1 MPQFDQPVGEMKGR
15 QLGPSDHIS
24 KTQYRAISTL
34 IYETDPYIYPA
45 LFEGN
50 LPAEEAAVKIL
61 PSVFEHGNDAMFRK
75 ENLYV
80 YLSGDE
86 IVGLILWN
94 KGKLN
99 WNPSLFYMVAQDA
112 GVQLNEENVI
122 AVSKGYVADKYS
134 IESEATEQSISLIN
148 ICVDKR
154 MRGQGIGR
162 KMMTAFMAEHKAEPM
177 ELCVLADNPGAIRL
191 YENMG
196 FKITNCALGF
206 SLSESKPKCYDMT
219 RPKAAE

>member
-1 MPQFDQPVGEMKGR
+1 MPQFNQQVGKMRGR
-15 QLGPSDHIS
+15 QLGPSDRIS
-24 KTQYRAISTL
+24 KAQYKAISTL

-50 LPAEEAAVKIL
+50 LPAEEAAAKIL
-61 PSVFEHGNDAMFRK
+61 PSVFEHGNDTMFCK

-112 GVQLNEENVI
+112 GVQLIEENVL

-134 IESEATEQSISLIN
+134 NESEELEQSLSLIN
-148 ICVDKR
+148 ICVDYR
-154 MRGQGIGR
+154 MRGKRIGR
-162 KMMTAFMAEHKAEPM
+162 NMMTAFMEEHTAEPM
-177 ELCVLADNPGAIRL
+177 ELCVRADNLDAIRL

-196 FKITNCALGF
+196 FRITNEATGF
-206 SLSESKPKCYDMT
+206 SLSESKPKCYDMI
-219 RPKAAE
+219 RPKVAK